1 MFIPLFLFNSFIHIS
16 NVNPF
21 RNEFDEFNYLF
32 NKRILEEEKEEKK
45 SDYVTYLLVL
55 QII

>member
-32 NKRILEEEKEEKK
+32 NKRILEEEEEKEEKNRI
-45 SDYVTYLLVL
+45 T
-55 QII
+55 

>member
-21 RNEFDEFNYLF
+21 RNEFDEFIYLF